1 MRVTDRWSS
10 FVFWSV
16 SRSACAMVSRSA
28 HDHRSLVGLQWQW
41 GQTLLVLN
49 CSFISSCCLTRLT
62 NFIPSFCRSKIS
74 KFWLEWNCQSLISL
88 PCCYEGKVFG
98 GVLWVQLSLL
108 FVRLFF
114 SFLFEL
120 LLPLLSISIFFP
132 FRKRTFLTPIT
143 RQLLAFLSF
152 DRPNLGTSPIFH
164 FAGTIGKQRS
174 IDEIIAPFGKS
185 GEESPAVK
193 IRFLRRQIEICHFQ
207 RQTKFESM
215 FSPAFFHPFL

>member
-114 SFLFEL
+114 
-120 LLPLLSISIFFP
+120 FFP
-132 FRKRTFLTPIT
+132 VWT
-143 RQLLAFLSF
+143 LAPFTIDQYFFLSKK
-152 DRPNLGTSPIFH
+152 NLLDTNYSPTSRLSFFRASESWHKSH
-164 FAGTIGKQRS
+164 F
-174 IDEIIAPFGKS
+174 PF
-185 GEESPAVK
+185 
-193 IRFLRRQIEICHFQ
+193 C
-207 RQTKFESM
+207 
-215 FSPAFFHPFL
+215 